1 LSPSD
6 RSVLINGI
14 DPALVPTLSA
24 GSKIEFNDGFLKAIA
39 KFSRLPIIS
48 SQLRIVF
55 TSSHRFSLMGQFIKP
70 ILLSIM

>member
-14 DPALVPTLSA
+14 DPAQLVPTLSA

-39 KFSRLPIIS
+39 KFGRLPIIS

-55 TSSHRFSLMGQFIKP
+55 ISSHRYS
-70 ILLSIM
+70 